1 MTAIATPN
9 HPLAVRM
16 AAIAFIAQNVGVG
29 FMFGSFGLLLE
40 PVEARLGIAR
50 DTSSLGMALVMLGM
64 ALCAPLVG
72 ALSARLS
79 LRTLMMAGAAMSAA
93 GYALL
98 AIADTVAAYLAAYG
112 LLIGPG
118 LALVATVSP
127 ATLVTR
133 WFDQGRGRALGLV
146 HMPILVAAMPLACAA
161 MLAAAGLAATYMML
175 AGGMALLL
183 LPLFAVVDRPPV
195 AAEAAEAATQ
205 TDGAGGLSEKAL
217 LRQPGFWALTL
228 AAAAISTGGTLLVT
242 HLAPMVRGWGFD
254 VAEGATLLSAMALAG
269 IAGSLLFG
277 WIADR
282 IGGAVALAIN
292 CVNQALLWAVLLLK
306 PSFPIM
312 LAVIAL
318 IGVHAAAI
326 TATFGLALS
335 QRFGAASFGRAFGL
349 SSLITLPFLVA
360 GVPVGAWFYVETG
373 SYAGALWM
381 QIGFYVLGAVAAMGA
396 ARGRS
401 SPPSGRE
408 A

>member
-1 MTAIATPN
+1 MSAIAAPN

-16 AAIAFIAQNVGVG
+16 AAIAFVAQNAGVG

-40 PVEARLGIAR
+40 PVEAKLGIAR

-72 ALSARLS
+72 MLSARFS
-79 LRTLMMAGAAMSAA
+79 LRMLMMAGAVMSAA

-98 AIADTVAAYLAAYG
+98 AVAGTVTAYLAAYG

-161 MLAAAGLAATYMML
+161 VLAAAGLAATYMML
-175 AGGMALLL
+175 AGGMALLV
-183 LPLFAVVDRPPV
+183 LPLLAVVDRPPV
-195 AAEAAEAATQ
+195 VAESVAHESS
-205 TDGAGGLSEKAL
+205 GGLSEKAL
-217 LRQPGFWALTL
+217 LQQPSFWALTL

-242 HLAPMVRGWGFD
+242 HLAPMVGGWGFD
-254 VAEGATLLSAMALAG
+254 VAEGATLLSVMALAG

-277 WIADR
+277 WVADR
-282 IGGAVALAIN
+282 MGGAIALAVN
-292 CVNQALLWAVLLLK
+292 CVNQGLLWAVLLLK
-306 PSFPIM
+306 PNFPVM
-312 LAVIAL
+312 LVVIGL

-335 QRFGAASFGRAFGL
+335 QRLGAASFGRAFGL
-349 SSLITLPFLVA
+349 SSLLTLPFLVA
-360 GVPVGAWFYVETG
+360 GVPVGAWFYVNTG
-373 SYAGALWM
+373 SYAGAIM
-381 QIGFYVLGAVAAMGA
+381 TQIAFYAVGAVAAIATARTRGA
-396 ARGRS
+396 A
-401 SPPSGRE
+401 
-408 A
+408 

>member
-1 MTAIATPN
+1 MTAIAAPN

-16 AAIAFIAQNVGVG
+16 AAIAFVAQNAGVG

-40 PVEARLGIAR
+40 PVEAKLGVAR

-72 ALSARLS
+72 ALSARIS
-79 LRTLMMAGAAMSAA
+79 LRVLMMAGAVMSAA

-98 AIADTVAAYLAAYG
+98 AVTDTVAAYLAAYG
-112 LLIGPG
+112 LLVGPG

-146 HMPILVAAMPLACAA
+146 HMPIMVAAMPLACAA
-161 MLAAAGLAATYMML
+161 VLASAGLAATYMML

-183 LPLFAVVDRPPV
+183 LPLLAVVDRPPV
-195 AAEAAEAATQ
+195 VAEAAAQDA
-205 TDGAGGLSEKAL
+205 GAGGLSEKAL
-217 LRQPGFWALTL
+217 LQQPSFWALTL

-242 HLAPMVRGWGFD
+242 HVAPMVGGWGFD
-254 VAEGATLLSAMALAG
+254 VAEGATLLSVMALAG

-277 WIADR
+277 WVADR
-282 IGGAVALAIN
+282 LGGAITLAIN
-292 CVNQALLWAVLLLK
+292 CINQGLLWAVLVLE
-306 PSFPIM
+306 PSFPVM
-312 LAVIAL
+312 LVLIAL

-349 SSLITLPFLVA
+349 SSLLTLPFLVA
-360 GVPVGAWFYVETG
+360 GVPVGAWFYVNTG
-373 SYAGALWM
+373 SYAGAIIT
-381 QIGFYVLGAVAAMGA
+381 QIAFYAVGAIAAIA
-396 ARGRS
+396 TARVRTSAPPARGR
-401 SPPSGRE
+401 G
-408 A
+408 